1 MKTSKTLSIV
11 MAVAVLSCAG
21 GMAQAVGLQWDFW
34 HDGAGDAN
42 GWTTLMGYPAGFRSG
57 DGGGVGPD
65 GPTQREPG
73 YAWDN
78 QHPNF
83 LFESPAFNFDGTTID
98 GTNALR
104 IVSAGGQGQQ
114 SGSIAPY
121 ANPGA
126 IPAANTTTN
135 GLKGWAFLNTTTGQY
150 DAAVF
155 KPNNGGHTMNMTAA
169 QLTSAGVDLGQ
180 EYRLHFY
187 ETDHGGWGWTQLNEV
202 LIAGNTGPTIH
213 EIGGDGVIGIDTLT
227 GTQGNETYG
236 AGPTGA
242 KYVRVVQNVNDTFQ
256 VAELQVF
263 QTGTGTNVALGGTAS
278 AKDNY
283 QNNASLPA
291 RAKDGNTELMIYF
304 SGGVTSWEAL
314 GPDSEYYK
322 VKLVYDPVAASADF
336 YINDSSVAIQN
347 DLMPGATGAT
357 VQRVWWGQQD
367 NGDQS
372 RGNVYWNSVILNIL
386 TDPVCGDLGHP
397 QPIGDLDGNCVVDII
412 DVTLM
417 AAHWLERTFP

>member
-1 MKTSKTLSIV
+1 MKMMK
-11 MAVAVLSCAG
+11 VAVMLLVMILLG
-21 GMAQAVGLQWDFW
+21 RAQADVGILHSGANDPVTEGWEKDFYDIDPYFAW
-34 HDGAGDAN
+34 VFPIAPDPDHPTVDA
-42 GWTTLMGYPAGFRSG
+42 W
-57 DGGGVGPD
+57 
-65 GPTQREPG
+65 E
-73 YAWDN
+73 
-78 QHPNF
+78 
-83 LFESPAFNFDGTTID
+83 I
-98 GTNALR
+98 
-104 IVSAGGQGQQ
+104 Q
-114 SGSIAPY
+114 SGSGGSSLGGKAVYQYEFNHLGLDPL
-121 ANPGA
+121 A
-126 IPAANTTTN
+126 IGFTVEATARVKHDQDPA
-135 GLKGWAFLNTTTGQY
+135 G
-150 DAAVF
+150 
-155 KPNNGGHTMNMTAA
+155 AA
-169 QLTSAGVDLGQ
+169 QMFGV
-180 EYRLHFY
+180 R
-187 ETDHGGWGWTQLNEV
+187 
-202 LIAGNTGPTIH
+202 
-213 EIGGDGVIGIDTLT
+213 GDG
-227 GTQGNETYG
+227 
-236 AGPTGA
+236 
-242 KYVRVVQNVNDTFQ
+242 FM
-256 VAELQVF
+256 
-263 QTGTGTNVALGGTAS
+263 
-278 AKDNY
+278 Y
-283 QNNASLPA
+283 QMWL